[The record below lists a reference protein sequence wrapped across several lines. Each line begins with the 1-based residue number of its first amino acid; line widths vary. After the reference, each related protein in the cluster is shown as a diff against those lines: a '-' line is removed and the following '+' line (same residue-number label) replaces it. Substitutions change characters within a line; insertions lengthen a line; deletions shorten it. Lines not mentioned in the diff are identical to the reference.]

1 MTTGQRIRELRR
13 ERKWTQ
19 AELGERAG
27 INFSNL
33 NRYEQDK
40 LKPGPT
46 ILSRLSKAF
55 GVPAEELTGSPTD
68 PSAVLQDEELLA
80 CFQQVQVLG
89 EEDRAAIKR
98 LIQAM
103 VIKNQV
109 QTLGRLA
116 V

>member
-1 MTTGQRIRELRR
+1 MTTGQKIRELRR

-19 AELGERAG
+19 AELGEQAG
-27 INFSNL
+27 INFSNI

-40 LKPGPT
+40 LKPGAT

-55 GVPAEELTGSPTD
+55 GIPIEELTGSPTD
-68 PSAVLQDEELLA
+68 PAMALQDEELLA

-109 QTLGRLA
+109 QSIGRMA
-116 V
+116 G

>member
-1 MTTGQRIRELRR
+1 MTTGKKIRELRL

-19 AELGERAG
+19 AELGERSG
-27 INFSNL
+27 INSSNL

-46 ILSRLSKAF
+46 ILSRLSMAF
-55 GVPAEELTGSPTD
+55 EVSIEELTGAPIE
-68 PSAVLQDEELLA
+68 PAAVLQDEELLA
-80 CFQQVQVLG
+80 CFRQVQVLG

-103 VIKNQV
+103 VIKDQV

-116 V
+116 G